1 MISRSTPRSGKTQA
15 LNPDGETFNLERLY
29 AYGKSVNK
37 EWRMGPSVLLIKT
50 KTGPKGEHTQSLSV
64 TPGDAKD
71 ATTSSSEA
79 AERLVRTLAHRF
91 TADQHYPPKVK
102 EAVDSIWRRVAT
114 SNQVVLDKTFLK
126 DLKVLIDP
134 PIDLAL
140 PARVILRELALH
152 GAADQ
157 IKDGADVQTI
167 AGVIRSL
174 DGVTQERFKYR
185 LDLNWGREASAKQLL
200 AALHPKAQTA
210 TSKAS
215 AKQGRD
221 AVPGPMKPA
230 QEPEW
235 TLGQLPYS
243 KRNSTGSMRFI
254 EVPDQPAATLQ
265 ASAPLGQ
272 SFVNRFGAQLQVPAI
287 ERWVTIAPGTT
298 VEALAAAIE
307 WLPDD
312 QLARFK
318 NDLQLAARGSYTDE
332 ASVTARQL
340 LEEMG

>member
-1 MISRSTPRSGKTQA
+1 M
-15 LNPDGETFNLERLY
+15 E
-29 AYGKSVNK
+29 
-37 EWRMGPSVLLIKT
+37 
-50 KTGPKGEHTQSLSV
+50 
-64 TPGDAKD
+64 
-71 ATTSSSEA
+71 
-79 AERLVRTLAHRF
+79 
-91 TADQHYPPKVK
+91 
-102 EAVDSIWRRVAT
+102 
-114 SNQVVLDKTFLK
+114 
-126 DLKVLIDP
+126 
-134 PIDLAL
+134 
-140 PARVILRELALH
+140 
-152 GAADQ
+152 
-157 IKDGADVQTI
+157 
-167 AGVIRSL
+167 
-174 DGVTQERFKYR
+174 
-185 LDLNWGREASAKQLL
+185 
-200 AALHPKAQTA
+200 
-210 TSKAS
+210 
-215 AKQGRD
+215 
-221 AVPGPMKPA
+221 PA

-272 SFVNRFGAQLQVPAI
+272 SFINRFGAQLQVPAI
-287 ERWVTIAPGTT
+287 ERWVAIAPGTT